1 MAKQKESEMPLR
13 LAQGIT
19 AMVNDAWVDGSMMEQ
34 VNPVTQD
41 LLKYWFCEPYTEE
54 RTVNFHEGQRQAILN
69 VIYMH
74 EVMGCKSVMDMY
86 ERVLP
91 LEMSALDIAA
101 LTSDKY
107 QMPKY
112 AVKMATGT
120 GKTWVMHA
128 LLLWQMLNARHE
140 GEEKSGRFTQRFLIV
155 APGLIVYDRLQDA
168 FMGRL
173 QSGNRERDI
182 FTNDF
187 YRNKDLF
194 IPPAYRDEVFA
205 FIQNNTVSKEQGIG
219 RKTTGE
225 GLIAL
230 TNWHLFL
237 RNDEDEE
244 AEPNLIDELLPLR
257 PGLTS
262 GNMLDTLDR
271 QFLRGTE
278 MEYLHELPDLMVI
291 NDEAHHIH
299 DTHDDEVQWQKGL
312 DYIADGKEGRFCQLD
327 FSATPYTTKGSGK
340 NATKVYFPHIVVDF
354 DLKTAMKKGLVKTLL
369 LDKRQALTDTTL
381 DYKAVRDGRK
391 VLDLSDGQ
399 RLMLRAGLQ
408 KLKILEDGFLK
419 VDKRKHPKMLVV
431 CEDTAVTPFVEMF
444 LKEEGLADE
453 DVLRVDS
460 NAKGDVSENEWQ
472 KVRER
477 LFNVDSY
484 AQLRVIVSVMMLRE
498 GFDVNNICVIVPLR
512 SSEAPILLEQIIGRG
527 LRLMWREPEYREEK
541 EENRRNVLIDKK
553 APKSY
558 LDMLSIVEHPA
569 FERFYVE
576 LLRDGLAA
584 IDEQELTD
592 DSNVTGDII
601 SVCLKV
607 DYEQYDLHWL
617 NIIRDAEEEIKPSQM
632 AIEGMRRFDLYSL
645 EQLRRFL
652 VTSGEAFISKA
663 VLVDTQFGKYNV
675 TADLFTATAYNEYL
689 QKLLG
694 IVTHRMERNKDY
706 PMLQING
713 AEVVKAIDNYI
724 RTVLFGEPF
733 DPFVNNDWKILLAQN
748 GVVSQYIIKEVAV
761 AMYKMQNNVAKSDAI
776 VDKLPFSRVSTL
788 RMREAYSLEL
798 RKTIY
803 ERTGYPSS
811 RGGFEMAF
819 LEFLDSDAEVESF
832 VKINESQHR
841 FASIYYV
848 RTDGLLATYHPDFL
862 VATAN
867 KTYMIETKGDDKV
880 DDQNVLQKKLAAVE
894 WCRKINELP
903 NAERDNRVWEYILL
917 SETSFYLLSG
927 NGATITDIC
936 DRNKVSR
943 MTVQGRLFEW

>member
-1 MAKQKESEMPLR
+1 MAKQKENEIPLH

-19 AMVNDAWVDGSMMEQ
+19 DIVNVVWADGSMMDS
-34 VNPVTQD
+34 VSPVTQD

-54 RTVNFHEGQRQAILN
+54 RTMNFHEGQRQAILN

-74 EVMGCKSVMDMY
+74 EVMGCKSVMGMY
-86 ERVLP
+86 EQVLP
-91 LEMSALDIAA
+91 TEMSQIDIAT
-101 LTSDKY
+101 LKDEKY

-140 GEEKSGRFTQRFLIV
+140 GEEKSGKFTQRFLIV

-173 QSGNRERDI
+173 QSGKGERDI

-237 RNDEDEE
+237 RNDEEDDE

-257 PGLTS
+257 PGLTA

-299 DTHDDEVQWQKGL
+299 ETHDDEVQWQKGL
-312 DYIADGKEGRFCQLD
+312 DYIAETKKGRFCQLD
-327 FSATPYTTKGSGK
+327 FSATPYTTKGTGR

-391 VLDLSDGQ
+391 VLNLSDGQ

-408 KLKILEDGFLK
+408 KLKILEEGFLK

-431 CEDTAVTPFVEMF
+431 CEDTAVTPFVGMF

-477 LFNVDSY
+477 LFNVDNY
-484 AQLRVIVSVMMLRE
+484 AQPRVIVSVMMLRE

-569 FERFYVE
+569 FEQFYDE
-576 LLRDGLAA
+576 LLHDGLAA

-601 SVCLKV
+601 SVGLKS

-617 NIIRDAEEEIKPSQM
+617 NIIRDAEEEIEPSQ
-632 AIEGMRRFDLYSL
+632 IDTKGMHSFEMYTL
-645 EQLRRFL
+645 EQLRKFL
-652 VTSGEAFISKA
+652 VTTGETFISRA
-663 VLVDTQFGKYNV
+663 VLVDTKFGKYNV

-713 AEVVKAIDNYI
+713 AEVTRAIDTYI
-724 RTVLFGEPF
+724 RTNLFGQPF
-733 DPFVNNDWKILLAQN
+733 DPFANNDWKILLAQN
-748 GVVSQYIIKEVAV
+748 GVVSQHIIKEVAV
-761 AMYKMQNNVAKSDAI
+761 AIYNMQKNVATSEAV
-776 VDKLPFSRVSTL
+776 VDKLPFSKVATL
-788 RMREAYSLEL
+788 RMRESFSLAL
-798 RKTIY
+798 CKTIY
-803 ERTGYPSS
+803 ERTGYPSN
-811 RGGFEMAF
+811 RGGFEKAF
-819 LEFLDSDAEVESF
+819 LEFLDADAEVESF
-832 VKINESQHR
+832 IKINESQHR
-841 FASIYYV
+841 FASIFYV

-862 VATAN
+862 VSTAD
-867 KTYMIETKGDDKV
+867 KIYMIETKGDDKV
-880 DDQNVLQKKLAAVE
+880 DDRNVRQKQLAAVE

-903 NAERDNRVWEYILL
+903 EKERDDKEWEYILL
-917 SETSFYLLSG
+917 SETNFYLLSG

-936 DRNKVSR
+936 QRNTVSR
-943 MTVQGRLFEW
+943 MRIQNRLF

>member
-1 MAKQKESEMPLR
+1 MELQ
-13 LAQGIT
+13 LAHSIT
-19 AMVNDAWVDGSMMEQ
+19 NIVNDAWADGSMMER
-34 VNPVTQD
+34 VSPVTQD

-54 RTVNFHEGQRQAILN
+54 RTMNFHEGQRQAILN

-74 EVMGCKSVMDMY
+74 EVMGCKSVMGMY
-86 ERVLP
+86 EQVLP
-91 LEMSALDIAA
+91 TEMPQIDIAT
-101 LTSDKY
+101 LKEEKY

-140 GEEKSGRFTQRFLIV
+140 GEVKSGRFTQRFLIV

-173 QSGNRERDI
+173 QSGKGERDI

-237 RNDEDEE
+237 RNDEEDDE

-257 PGLTS
+257 PGLTA

-299 DTHDDEVQWQKGL
+299 ETHDDEVQWQKGL
-312 DYIADGKEGRFCQLD
+312 DYIAETKDGRFCQLD
-327 FSATPYTTKGSGK
+327 FSATPYTTKGTGR

-391 VLDLSDGQ
+391 VLNLSDGQ

-431 CEDTAVTPFVEMF
+431 CEDTAVTPFVELF

-460 NAKGDVSENEWQ
+460 NAKGEVSEKDWQ
-472 KVRER
+472 EKREK
-477 LFNVDSY
+477 LFNVDNY
-484 AQLRVIVSVMMLRE
+484 AQPRVIVSVMMLRE

-569 FERFYVE
+569 FERFYDE

-592 DSNVTGDII
+592 ESNVTGDII
-601 SVCLKV
+601 SVGLKA

-617 NIIRDAEEEIKPSQM
+617 NIIRDAEEEIEPSQIDI
-632 AIEGMRRFDLYSL
+632 AGMQPFVAYTL

-652 VTSGEAFISKA
+652 VSDGETFISRA
-663 VLVDTQFGKYNV
+663 VLVDTKFGKYNV

-713 AEVVKAIDNYI
+713 AEVTRAIDTYI
-724 RTVLFGEPF
+724 RTNLFDQPF
-733 DPFVNNDWKILLAQN
+733 DPFANNDWKILLAQN
-748 GVVSQYIIKEVAV
+748 GVVSQHIVKEVAK
-761 AMYKMQNNVAKSDAI
+761 AIYNMQNSVATSEAV
-776 VDKLPFSRVSTL
+776 VDKLPFSKVATL
-788 RMREAYSLEL
+788 RMRESFSLEL

-803 ERTGYPSS
+803 ERTGYPSN
-811 RGGFEMAF
+811 RGGFEKAF
-819 LEFLDSDAEVESF
+819 LEFLDADAEVESF
-832 VKINESQHR
+832 IKINESQHR
-841 FASIYYV
+841 FASIFYV

-862 VATAN
+862 VSTAD
-867 KTYMIETKGDDKV
+867 KIYMIETKGDDKV
-880 DDQNVLQKKLAAVE
+880 DDRNVRQKQLAAVE

-903 NAERDNRVWEYILL
+903 EKERDDKEWEYILL
-917 SETSFYLLSG
+917 SETNFYLLSG

-936 DRNKVSR
+936 QRTAVSLK
-943 MTVQGRLFEW
+943 TIQGRLFE

>member
-1 MAKQKESEMPLR
+1 MAKRTDNEMPLY
-13 LAQGIT
+13 LAQSIT
-19 AMVNDAWVDGSMMEQ
+19 AMVNDAWADGSMMEQ
-34 VNPVTQD
+34 VSPVTQD
-41 LLKYWFCEPYTEE
+41 LLKYWFCEPYIEE
-54 RTVNFHEGQRQAILN
+54 RTMNFHEGQRQAILN
-69 VIYMH
+69 VIHMH
-74 EVMGCKSVMDMY
+74 EVLRCQSVMDMY
-86 ERVLP
+86 EQVLP
-91 LEMSALDIAA
+91 LEMPALDIAA

-140 GEEKSGRFTQRFLIV
+140 EGEQSGRYTQRFLIV
-155 APGLIVYDRLQDA
+155 APNLIVYDRLQDA
-168 FMGRL
+168 YMGRM
-173 QSGNRERDI
+173 QSGSGERDI

-187 YRNKDLF
+187 YRTQDLF
-194 IPPAYRDEVFA
+194 IPPAYREEVFA
-205 FIQNNTVSKEQGIG
+205 FVQNNTVSKEQGIG
-219 RKTTGE
+219 RKATGE
-225 GLIAL
+225 GMIAL

-237 RNDEDEE
+237 RNDDEDET
-244 AEPNLIDELLPLR
+244 EPNLIDELLPLR
-257 PGLTS
+257 PGLTA
-262 GNMLDTLDR
+262 GNTLDTLDR

-278 MEYLHELPDLMVI
+278 MEYLHNLPDLMVI

-299 DTHDDEVQWQKGL
+299 ETPDDEVQWQKGL
-312 DYIADGKEGRFCQLD
+312 DYIAETKEGRFSQLD
-327 FSATPYTTKGSGK
+327 FSATPYTTTGTGERSS
-340 NATKVYFPHIVVDF
+340 KVYFPHIVVDF
-354 DLKTAMKKGLVKTLL
+354 DLQTAMKKGLVKTLL

-391 VLDLSDGQ
+391 VVRLSDGQ

-408 KLKILEDGFLK
+408 KLKILEEGFMK
-419 VDKRKHPKMLVV
+419 VDERKHPKMLVM
-431 CEDTAVTPFVEMF
+431 CEDTAVTPFVEEF
-444 LKEEGLADE
+444 LKEEGLTDE

-460 NAKGDVSENEWQ
+460 NAKGEVSDKDWQ
-472 KVRER
+472 AVRER
-477 LFNVDSY
+477 LFNVDNY
-484 AQLRVIVSVMMLRE
+484 AQPRVIVSVLMLRE

-512 SSEAPILLEQIIGRG
+512 SSSAQILLEQTIGRG
-527 LRLMWREPEYREEK
+527 LRLMWREPEYAEEK
-541 EENRRNVLIDKK
+541 EENRRNVLMDKK

-569 FERFYVE
+569 FERFYDD

-584 IDEQELTD
+584 IDEQQLNSG
-592 DSNVTGDII
+592 SNVTGDII
-601 SVCLKV
+601 SVGLKE

-617 NIIRDAEEEIKPSQM
+617 NIIRDAEEEIEPSQM

-652 VTSGEAFISKA
+652 VTPGETFISKA

-713 AEVVKAIDNYI
+713 VEVVRAIDNYI
-724 RTVLFGEPF
+724 RTTLFGESF

-748 GVVSQYIIKEVAV
+748 GVVSQHIIKEVAV
-761 AMYKMQNNVAKSDAI
+761 AIYNMQNNVATSEAI
-776 VDKLPFSRVSTL
+776 ADKLPFSQVATL

-803 ERTGYPSS
+803 QRTGYPSN
-811 RGGFEMAF
+811 RGGFEKAF
-819 LEFLDSDAEVESF
+819 LEFLDTDGEVVSF

-841 FASIYYV
+841 FASLYYV
-848 RTDGLLATYHPDFL
+848 RADGLLATYHPDFL
-862 VATAN
+862 VATSDHL
-867 KTYMIETKGDDKV
+867 YVIETKGDDKV
-880 DDQNVLQKKLAAVE
+880 DDCNVRQKQLATIE
-894 WCRKINELP
+894 WCKKVNELP
-903 NAERDNRVWEYILL
+903 EQIRDGRVWEYVLI
-917 SETSFYLLSG
+917 SESSFYALSG

-936 DRNKVSR
+936 TRNKVSR
-943 MTVQGRLFEW
+943 QAVNGLLDFE